1 MNIKNQLLKALVL
14 LIGMIGCMACSEQSE
29 DKDNPPQAGSSNLT
43 VTPGKL
49 NFKAEG
55 GTQELRVKTTYE
67 YFGYDF
73 TADWISA
80 DFKDDATY
88 NIITVTAKPNT
99 TSSVRKAT
107 FKIIGSNSET
117 GVDET
122 VNITIEQEGNGSSG
136 NKTVVGTGSANIN
149 VGDMSLAIAS
159 GTFATED
166 ATISISTAAKGKI
179 REGDEI
185 SEFYEINMPV
195 NTNKE
200 ITVSIKSQ
208 KTDNDI
214 YFVAHAPTVSL
225 SSQEYGYGD
234 VISKPTYKNGVYTAT
249 IPAFEN
255 PDILETNSITVGLAH
270 VDCFG
275 NNSGTRA
282 ANENKVGNV
291 SWTIMKTTSISSVGQ
306 ANLNVAKEYINQYI
320 RQALTII
327 QNLGFKVGFKKLTD
341 QKLSE
346 RHIPIELCDIGKDD
360 GQFCQSA
367 FGNEYSVVKIHK
379 KWINDLV
386 NSSDHDE
393 LKRTIIH
400 ELLHYYQADY
410 DTRWAPTK
418 YKYVDVDELMMY
430 ESTAPWIEKKM
441 CNNVF
446 SNSFVNNN
454 ITTNSGGFM
463 RGFNNLSDI
472 YPNKTKGERYQA
484 QGYGMPLLVEYIIQN
499 KFEGEKALVELYE
512 GWFNKGGTTFDC
524 YDRWTNGFMFK
535 YNAELDF
542 RYYNNFIEQ
551 ACLGKVNPF
560 FTASNFHPNEGD
572 DNYFRVEGEIKLTN
586 NCYPYGGIYNEL
598 RIFNYTNEDGK
609 YSLKGKQ
616 LKIEQ
621 KSEGLTTKLYLFKSE
636 NNNFTYVKTLGTAT
650 ASSPIVITDEKILD
664 ELHCITGK
672 QLMYMYLVTTSMETK
687 NTIKS
692 EIIATFENVDATL
705 EIEPS
710 YLEFGPEGGTK
721 SVKIT
726 TNQSASNMKYHIS
739 DKSWISASG
748 TLKEFKITTTANTS
762 MEPREGN
769 IEIYAVNANGEK
781 IIQKEITI
789 KQKAKSSGLWDIS
802 GISISWSV
810 PVSVEKVYKSGD
822 KPEEKTTETI
832 KVSDKAEMTNGTF
845 KCTTTPLGSKGMHVE
860 FLWESS
866 YDLRNNNSASGSF
879 DITDYIGWNGTSSY
893 VYGEIN
899 NLIMT
904 YSYTSATDLS
914 TIKTEISAG
923 GIGYPD
929 GNWYWVGSSSKETA
943 ADYSPNFKISSFK
956 YNYEYTWDSGYN
968 KQKGTLS
975 HDVDWS
981 KKIEVKI
988 WRNSNSN
995 TRKQ

>member
-1 MNIKNQLLKALVL
+1 MITKNQLLKTLVL
-14 LIGMIGCMACSEQSE
+14 LIGMIGFVACSEQNE
-29 DKDNPPQAGSSNLT
+29 DKDIPPQAGSVKLT

-67 YFGYDF
+67 YYGYNF
-73 TADWISA
+73 NADWISA

-99 TSSVRKAT
+99 SSSVRTAT
-107 FKIIGSNSET
+107 FKVTGSNSET

-122 VNITIEQEGNGSSG
+122 VNITIEQEAGSSG
-136 NKTVVGTGSANIN
+136 NKTIVGTGSANIQ

-208 KTDNDI
+208 KTDNDL
-214 YFVAHAPTVSL
+214 YFVAHAPTVAL

-234 VISKPTYKNGVYTAT
+234 VISKPSYKDGVYTAT

-255 PDILETNSITVGLAH
+255 PDISETNSITVGLAH
-270 VDCFG
+270 VDCID

-291 SWTIMKTTSISSVGQ
+291 SWTIMKTTSITSIGQ
-306 ANLNVAKEYINQYI
+306 ADLNVAKEYINQYI

-327 QNLGFKVGFKKLTD
+327 QNFGFKVGFKKLTD

-346 RHIPIELCDIGKDD
+346 RNIPIEICDIGKDD

-367 FGNEYSVVKIHK
+367 FGNEYSVVKLHK
-379 KWINDLV
+379 KWINYLA
-386 NSSDHDE
+386 NNSDHDE

-418 YKYVDVDELMMY
+418 YKYVGEDQLMMY

-446 SNSFVNNN
+446 SNSFVNNT
-454 ITTNSGGFM
+454 ITTHSGGFM

-472 YPNKTKGERYQA
+472 YPSLTKGERYQA
-484 QGYGMPLLVEYIIQN
+484 QGYAMPLLVEYIIQN
-499 KFEGEKALVELYE
+499 KYEGEKALVELYE
-512 GWFNKGGTTFDC
+512 GWFNKGGTTYDC

-535 YNAELDF
+535 YNSELAYC
-542 RYYNNFIEQ
+542 YYNNFIEQ
-551 ACLGKVNPF
+551 ASLGKVNPF
-560 FTASNFHPNEGD
+560 FTAANFHPNEGD
-572 DNYFRVEGEIKLTN
+572 DNYFRVEGDIKLTN
-586 NCYPYGGIYNEL
+586 DCYPYGGIYNEL

-621 KSEGLTTKLYLFKSE
+621 KSEGLTTKLYLFKVE
-636 NNNFTYVKTLGTAT
+636 NDNFTYVKTLGTAT
-650 ASSPIVITDEKILD
+650 AGSPIVITDEKTLD
-664 ELHCITGK
+664 ELHFVTEKK
-672 QLMYMYLVTTSMETK
+672 QWMYMYLITTSMETK
-687 NTIKS
+687 YTIKS
-692 EIIATFENVDATL
+692 EIIATFENADATL

-710 YLEFGPEGGTK
+710 YLEYGPEGGTK
-721 SVKIT
+721 TVKIT
-726 TNQSASNMKYHIS
+726 TNQSSSNMKYHVS

-762 MEPREGN
+762 METREGY
-769 IEIYAVNANGEK
+769 IEVYAVNAAGEK
-781 IIQKEITI
+781 IIQKQITI
-789 KQKAKSSGLWDIS
+789 KQNGGSPIEGRWVYTIDYPAGSRYTKSFVWSFGRDGNYSHTEGIDAWGNSSHVGWDWSWYTRNEYGSYIVSGNKVNLKPEKNTLWDDKDDQNRNPKA
-802 GISISWSV
+802 GSIEPYSLGFTLS
-810 PVSVEKVYKSGD
+810 SDGKSL
-822 KPEEKTTETI
+822 TI
-832 KVSDKAEMTNGTF
+832 NDMTF
-845 KCTTTPLGSKGMHVE
+845 K
-860 FLWESS
+860 
-866 YDLRNNNSASGSF
+866 
-879 DITDYIGWNGTSSY
+879 
-893 VYGEIN
+893 
-899 NLIMT
+899 
-904 YSYTSATDLS
+904 
-914 TIKTEISAG
+914 
-923 GIGYPD
+923 
-929 GNWYWVGSSSKETA
+929 KE
-943 ADYSPNFKISSFK
+943 
-956 YNYEYTWDSGYN
+956 
-968 KQKGTLS
+968 
-975 HDVDWS
+975 
-981 KKIEVKI
+981 
-988 WRNSNSN
+988 
-995 TRKQ
+995 